1 MTISKIQCLVTCAS
15 QAGDATARGI
25 PWIQLRLKNTPDAEW
40 KKVALETQAVCKGAR
55 ATFIIN
61 DNPPLAREI
70 GADGVH
76 LGQQDMPPAEARA
89 LLGSGFIIGGT
100 ANTFADIERLVA
112 AGVDY
117 IGLGPYRFT
126 TTKKNL
132 SPVLG
137 LAGYQQLLAQ
147 CRAAGISVP
156 IIGIGGIV
164 VADVVPLLDLGL
176 HGIAVAGAITQAE
189 NPAQATC
196 DFLERINYQRHP
208 NRNLV

>member
-1 MTISKIQCLVTCAS
+1 M
-15 QAGDATARGI
+15 
-25 PWIQLRLKNTPDAEW
+25 
-40 KKVALETQAVCKGAR
+40 
-55 ATFIIN
+55 
-61 DNPPLAREI
+61 
-70 GADGVH
+70 
-76 LGQQDMPPAEARA
+76 
-89 LLGSGFIIGGT
+89 
-100 ANTFADIERLVA
+100 A

-137 LAGYQQLLAQ
+137 LVGYQQLLAQ

-164 VADVVPLLDLGL
+164 VADVVPLLALGL